1 MAETTTYC
9 AEHEDT
15 PTSLRCTR
23 CEKLVCPRCMVQ
35 APVGIRCREHG
46 KAPKPPTYQISRRY
60 MARGFGAAIG
70 VGVGGGVAVAFVTA
84 LLGGGFASGV
94 AMAGLGYLM
103 GEAVSRATNYK
114 RGTPLI
120 VASVVGMS
128 VALVVFVLAVT
139 FLGFFWSLFEMLG
152 VGAGIYLAITRVR

>member
-1 MAETTTYC
+1 
-9 AEHEDT
+9 
-15 PTSLRCTR
+15 
-23 CEKLVCPRCMVQ
+23 
-35 APVGIRCREHG
+35 
-46 KAPKPPTYQISRRY
+46 